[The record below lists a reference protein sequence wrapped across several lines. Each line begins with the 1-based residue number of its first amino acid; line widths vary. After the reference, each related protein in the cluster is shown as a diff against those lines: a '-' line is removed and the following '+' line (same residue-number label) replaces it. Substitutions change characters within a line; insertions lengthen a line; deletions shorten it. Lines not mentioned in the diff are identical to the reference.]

1 MRKIIAAVVVA
12 GGLLF
17 AGVGGMP
24 VQAQGNGPSIC
35 KFIVPGEIVSNIAV
49 NFGPLSADNIPG
61 NSNKPAPP
69 FVPFVIGCNAAD

>member
-24 VQAQGNGPSIC
+24 VQAEGNGPSIC
-35 KFIVPGEIVSNIAV
+35 KDLVPGEIVSDIAV
-49 NFGPLSADNIPG
+49 NFGPPSALTIIPG
-61 NSNKPAPP
+61 TPTTHPRRSSPSS
-69 FVPFVIGCNAAD
+69 